1 MDRIKNSLSPR
12 RGKKRNEGGD
22 EHDRLLGRVTKKK
35 GDVGE
40 ERRRERG
47 KKGKK
52 EERRKSD
59 QGLED
64 RAVLRSQGARGMM
77 NIKAGQAVR
86 VDSTL
91 SARGV
96 ARRAKQQLSDQ
107 YFLCENHG
115 RWRLGVRERER
126 ERERVVR
133 SDEYGKGGREG

>member
-1 MDRIKNSLSPR
+1 MTTYYDDQEER
-12 RGKKRNEGGD
+12 RAPQ
-22 EHDRLLGRVTKKK
+22 
-35 GDVGE
+35 
-40 ERRRERG
+40 RRRERG
-47 KKGKK
+47 KVKKRKKKK
-52 EERRKSD
+52 EEGEEEVGPR
-59 QGLED
+59 LED

-115 RWRLGVRERER
+115 RWRLG
-126 ERERVVR
+126 
-133 SDEYGKGGREG
+133 GRG

>member
-1 MDRIKNSLSPR
+1 M
-12 RGKKRNEGGD
+12 
-22 EHDRLLGRVTKKK
+22 
-35 GDVGE
+35 
-40 ERRRERG
+40 
-47 KKGKK
+47 
-52 EERRKSD
+52 
-59 QGLED
+59 ED

-115 RWRLGVRERER
+115 RWRLGWTGVRE
-126 ERERVVR
+126 
-133 SDEYGKGGREG
+133 GGSFG

>member
-12 RGKKRNEGGD
+12 RGKKRNKGGD
-22 EHDRLLGRVTKKK
+22 YVLRRSRRKKSASEEK
-35 GDVGE
+35 GKRKSE
-40 ERRRERG
+40 EEE
-47 KKGKK
+47 KKK
-52 EERRKSD
+52 EEGEEEVGPR
-59 QGLED
+59 LED

-115 RWRLGVRERER
+115 RWRLG
-126 ERERVVR
+126 
-133 SDEYGKGGREG
+133 GRG